1 MIIKNLHQYNNFL
14 KQYDLTLNDYLFAKT
29 VNQYDEE
36 GNKLPSRF
44 DNERFNMIKE
54 LNSKNHKE
62 MMARYK
68 MRKRIVARVSEY
80 EMPYFVTITF
90 DEEALNRDYERNIKE
105 MMKRYNITKWCFITD
120 YGDEKQRLHY
130 HGYVDL
136 KVVDM
141 GLFCPAKS
149 KKYKNGLNFI
159 PMLKNFGF
167 NLFTPLETKGLDL
180 TKTTAYTVKYATKSL
195 EGLKFE
201 HKMFCSRCSREEM
214 LQKKEKEIERQN
226 ELLDLLFS

>member
-1 MIIKNLHQYNNFL
+1 MIIKNLHQYNKFL
-14 KQYDLTLNDYLFAKT
+14 KQYDLTLNDYLFARRIK
-29 VNQYDEE
+29 QYDEE

-54 LNSKNHKE
+54 LNSQNHKE
-62 MMARYK
+62 MTARYK

-90 DEEALNRDYERNIKE
+90 DDYALNRDYERNIKE
-105 MMKRYNITKWCFITD
+105 MMKRYNISKWCFITD
-120 YGDEKQRLHY
+120 YGSENQRLHY

-136 KVVDM
+136 KDVDM
-141 GLFCPAKS
+141 SLFSVANS
-149 KKYKNGLNFI
+149 SKYKNGLNFN
-159 PMLKNFGF
+159 PMTKNFGF
-167 NLFTPLETKGLDL
+167 NLFTPLEKEEIE
-180 TKTTAYTVKYATKSL
+180 KTTAYTVKYATKSL

-201 HKMFCSRCSREEM
+201 HKMFCSRCSREEI
-214 LQKKEKEIERQN
+214 LQKKEKELERQN

>member
-80 EMPYFVTITF
+80 ELPYFVTITF
-90 DEEALNRDYERNIKE
+90 NEEALNRDYERNIKE
-105 MMKRYNITKWCFITD
+105 MMKRYNISKWCFITD
-120 YGDEKQRLHY
+120 YGSDNQRLHY

-136 KVVDM
+136 KCVDM
-141 GLFCPAKS
+141 SLFSVANS
-149 KKYKNGLNFI
+149 KKYKNGLNFN
-159 PMLKNFGF
+159 PMTKNFGF
-167 NLFTPLETKGLDL
+167 NLFTPLEREEIE
-180 TKTTAYTVKYATKSL
+180 KTTAYTVKYATKSL
-195 EGLKFE
+195 EGLKTNISF
-201 HKMFCSRCSREEM
+201 FFS
-214 LQKKEKEIERQN
+214 N
-226 ELLDLLFS
+226 LLTKSNVSLYILYLLLIASTNLGYLP

>member
-80 EMPYFVTITF
+80 ELPYFVTITF
-90 DEEALNRDYERNIKE
+90 DDDALNRDYERNIKE
-105 MMKRYNITKWCFITD
+105 MMKRYNISKWCFITD
-120 YGDEKQRLHY
+120 YGSDNQRLHY

-136 KVVDM
+136 KCVDM
-141 GLFCPAKS
+141 SLFSVANS
-149 KKYKNGLNFI
+149 KKYKSGLNFN
-159 PMLKNFGF
+159 PMTKNFGF
-167 NLFTPLETKGLDL
+167 NLFTPLAKEDL
-180 TKTTAYTVKYATKSL
+180 TRTTAYTVKYATKSL

-201 HKMFCSRCSREEM
+201 HKMFCSRCSREEI
-214 LQKKEKEIERQN
+214 LQKKEKELERQN